1 MKSLLWICTAL
12 MTMFVAGESLIC
24 NTCRVGLGPKCLFK
38 STETCSDPQFSCYKG
53 KVDFNIIEWMTL
65 HNRGCLSSSLCNQT
79 VSGSLLGANYTI
91 TRDCCYTDLCNG
103 ASSVQLPLTAALGT
117 ALAASLSPW
126 AL

>member
-1 MKSLLWICTAL
+1 MGSPLQCPRVDLPGEAEECDFHVVGASLNSFPYPCHK
-12 MTMFVAGESLIC
+12 ES
-24 NTCRVGLGPKCLFK
+24 
-38 STETCSDPQFSCYKG
+38 PQH
-53 KVDFNIIEWMTL
+53 IWMTL